1 MGASPNRGTVPKKA
15 LKLKYFHNTDPLPLP
30 GKTKKPTS
38 VSDLLDRG
46 QGMLGRLR
54 EGTAEADRALL
65 ALRRAL
71 PPELADKVWA
81 AATQDG
87 TLTVFVRS
95 AAWGTRIRYLAPRF
109 LAALAAELGTGIE
122 RIKIKVRAGRQ

>member
-1 MGASPNRGTVPKKA
+1 
-15 LKLKYFHNTDPLPLP
+15 LPT
-30 GKTKKPTS
+30 KTKKPTS
-38 VSDLLDRG
+38 VSDLLERG

-54 EGTAEADRALL
+54 AGTRDADRTLQ
-65 ALRRAL
+65 ALRQVL

-81 AATQDG
+81 AAARDG

-109 LAALAAELGTGIE
+109 MEPLAAALGIAIE
-122 RIKIKVRAGRQ
+122 RIQVKVRAGHT